1 MISVLQRANKYKPYS
16 RLWSNWSRI
25 QIPRK
30 RIKDKDAKVIAT
42 VAVSRSTTTTDT
54 KAVGRKQQGRD
65 DGEQRQYANTAA
77 ASGQKYGK
85 SGPKFNKAGPSDE
98 SGGENTRHYTHLASV
113 INMFSDLVSERRE
126 PNIDRDGGKML
137 RSRSRDQMQV
147 TTSNH

>member
-1 MISVLQRANKYKPYS
+1 MQ
-16 RLWSNWSRI
+16 
-25 QIPRK
+25 
-30 RIKDKDAKVIAT
+30 
-42 VAVSRSTTTTDT
+42 
-54 KAVGRKQQGRD
+54 
-65 DGEQRQYANTAA
+65 NTAA